1 MLNNIVRLMDENPSK
16 HELVV
21 ADGSAETSHAAPPAV
36 AAGRNA
42 NCGLG
47 AAGRGA

>member
-1 MLNNIVRLMDENPSK
+1 MQALLADRVRRNFVLNNIVRPMDEKPNK

-36 AAGRNA
+36 A
-42 NCGLG
+42 
-47 AAGRGA
+47 